1 MPMQLMFDLTEKYV
15 SPKKTIIPN
24 TTWMDV
30 SVIAKC
36 IGFNTSVEVSTALN
50 DALGPLQTE
59 DEDDYDQRLYDA
71 LWLAHHYLALDQR
84 ESFAFTFD
92 FLRDD
97 KVAGKFKEVSLRLR
111 VEVQKKLTLLGL
123 SQDF

>member
-36 IGFNTSVEVSTALN
+36 IGFNTSVEVSTTLN
-50 DALGPLQTE
+50 DALEPLQTE
-59 DEDDYDQRLYDA
+59 DEDDYDQRL
-71 LWLAHHYLALDQR
+71 
-84 ESFAFTFD
+84 
-92 FLRDD
+92 
-97 KVAGKFKEVSLRLR
+97 
-111 VEVQKKLTLLGL
+111 
-123 SQDF
+123 